1 MKNENPPAVQASPA
15 LSLIRDAM
23 ASDVSPEKLSAL
35 LAVKKDWE
43 ADEARKEYYRALCAF
58 QAEAPIIEKG
68 DDANGKPYARMDR
81 IWRTIR
87 PLITKV
93 GLSVTWQVSELRE
106 VQPVGMVC
114 HLEGTLAHRD
124 GHIVSLRSDMPV
136 PEPITNREGKAVQN
150 KAQVMGSAQTYGER
164 YATCKALGIVTG
176 EDDDGNGGALT
187 TIDAEEVKLIHDQL
201 DAWRGVASWT
211 KEREEVFWRFVN
223 VPKLAS
229 GNHDLARLPMARLA
243 DVLDLLKRS
252 IAGAKKS

>member
-1 MKNENPPAVQASPA
+1 MNNETAPAIQASPA

-23 ASDVSPEKLSAL
+23 ASNVSPEKLSAL

-106 VQPVGMVC
+106 IQPVGMVC

-124 GHIVSLRSDMPV
+124 GHIVNLRSDMPV
-136 PEPITNREGKAVQN
+136 PDPIMSSAGKVVQN

-176 EDDDGNGGALT
+176 EDDDGNGGVLT

-229 GNHDLARLPMARLA
+229 GNHDLARLPMVRLA
-243 DVLDLLKRS
+243 DILGFLKRD
-252 IAGAKKS
+252 IAKAKKS